1 MTRDPRIVW
10 LHVTSAADWI
20 GPRLHGF
27 ALDTG
32 SIVPEGFDA
41 YCRVLH
47 PFRGRSDDKPT
58 RTWAEVAAEN
68 GRIMHPEVQPHT
80 IFRPIGAKKPKDWAH
95 DHTTDNELEWGSC
108 PPAVLG
114 ALVDVL
120 GRHTATPER
129 CWFCAWEG
137 RGFLD
142 FDGVRERV
150 RLPSRNYLLYTGPI
164 ELATTPLD
172 DVCGRSSPHLWWPD
186 DRAWIVATE
195 IDFAWTYVGGAS
207 SLVGE
212 LLDDPRIEALAAELS
227 DEPFYGSDT
236 VNEALDAP

>member
-10 LHVTSAADWI
+10 LHDTSAADWI

-32 SIVPEGFDA
+32 SIVPEGFEA

-47 PFRGRSDDKPT
+47 PFRGRGDDKPT

-68 GRIMHPEVQPHT
+68 GRIVHPEMQPQV
-80 IFRPIGAKKPKDWAH
+80 IFRPIGAKKPTGW
-95 DHTTDNELEWGSC
+95 DHTIDNELDWGSC
-108 PPAVLG
+108 PRSVLG

-137 RGFLD
+137 MGFLE
-142 FDGVRERV
+142 FDGMRERV
-150 RLPSRNYLLYTGPI
+150 RLPGRDYLLYTGPI
-164 ELATTPLD
+164 ELAMAPLD
-172 DVCGRSSPHLWWPD
+172 DSWDGRSPHLWWPD
-186 DRAWIVATE
+186 DRAWVVATE

-207 SLVGE
+207 SLIRG

-227 DEPFYGSDT
+227 DKPFHDSDT
-236 VNEALDAP
+236 VNEALDAW

>member
-10 LHVTSAADWI
+10 RHETSAADWI
-20 GPRLHGF
+20 GPRLHPFG
-27 ALDTG
+27 LDTG
-32 SIVPEGFDA
+32 SVVPEGFEA
-41 YCRVLH
+41 YCRVFH
-47 PFRGRSDDKPT
+47 PFRGRSDDRPT

-68 GRIMHPEVQPHT
+68 GRVVHAEMQPHMV
-80 IFRPIGAKKPKDWAH
+80 FRPVGAKRPKGW
-95 DHTTDNELEWGSC
+95 DHTTDNELDWGTC

-129 CWFCAWEG
+129 CWFCVWEG
-137 RGFLD
+137 VGFLD
-142 FDGVRERV
+142 FAGVRERV
-150 RLPSRNYLLYTGPI
+150 RLPNRDYLLYNGPI

-172 DVCGRSSPHLWWPD
+172 DTWTYSPNLWWPD

-195 IDFAWTYVGGAS
+195 VDFAWTYVGGTS

-212 LLDDPRIEALAAELS
+212 LLEDPRIEALAAELS
-227 DEPFYGSDT
+227 DQPFYGADT
-236 VNEALDAP
+236 VNEALDPP